1 MKILWAPWR
10 RKFVRK
16 RKHKGCIFCYKI
28 KSKNDKKNYVLYRGK
43 YSFVMLNMYPYTNG
57 HLMVAPYRH
66 VKNLDELKKDELLE
80 LFELVSEMIK
90 ILYKTHNIDGC
101 NVGINIGKAA
111 GAGVEKHIHVH
122 IVPRWFGDTNFLPIV
137 ADTKVIPESLN
148 ETYQVLKK
156 EIKRRLP

>member
-16 RKHKGCIFCYKI
+16 RKHKSCIFCYKI